1 MPELEDFEDVAVPEE
16 AEAFDD
22 EDVTEA
28 LSRETHDGPG
38 YNPDEDPGTVLPAS
52 DFTDF
57 FTEGVEE
64 E

>member
-1 MPELEDFEDVAVPEE
+1 MTEIEEFEDGAVPEE

-22 EDVTEA
+22 EDVAVA

-38 YNPDEDPGTVLPAS
+38 YDPDDPDAVIPES